1 VSATTGRVG
10 RYRLE
15 AVIGTG
21 AFSTVHRA
29 LDERLGDTVA
39 IKLLADN
46 HSLDPE
52 VRERFLSEGRVL
64 RRIDSAHVV
73 RVHDLGETD
82 RAQPYLVLEHADR
95 GTLHARV
102 TSLRVDGW
110 QPTADDVRAVLSPLA
125 AALEAVHGADV
136 VHRDLSPRNVLLRS
150 TLERSSGPAT
160 AVVAGDERL
169 LVADLGLC
177 KDLAVHSG
185 VTVAGGTDGFRPP
198 EQRGGPT
205 MIASTADLW
214 SVSALAVWLVTGDPP
229 SATASCRS
237 AIEAAGLPGALG
249 DALDHGLAVDPADRP
264 RDVSTW
270 WAAVDASLPHPA
282 GSSPS
287 APAAST
293 SAAEAPAVAGAR
305 GEAGGPRAERRWY
318 RHPALLPVATAVIG
332 VLVGLSLAVFGG
344 GPAVTVEDG
353 EVRVERTSG
362 RIVAAMVGPEELTVG
377 EMTTFVAE
385 GEGVGRWVWVDPS
398 GGLHTSSALEITPS
412 SPGRA
417 TIRLLAIGEDG
428 TVVEVPHRLV
438 VTEG

>member
-1 VSATTGRVG
+1 VSATTGRLG
-10 RYRLE
+10 RYRLDG
-15 AVIGTG
+15 VIGTG

-29 LDERLGDTVA
+29 VDERLGDTVA

-102 TSLRVDGW
+102 TSLRADGW
-110 QPTADDVRAVLSPLA
+110 RPTVDDVRAVLAPLA

-150 TLERSSGPAT
+150 TLARSSGPTT

-198 EQRGGPT
+198 EQRGGPM

-229 SATASCRS
+229 STTASCRP
-237 AIEAAGLPGALG
+237 AIEAAGLPPALG
-249 DALDHGLAVDPADRP
+249 DALDHGLAADPAERP
-264 RDVSTW
+264 RDGATW
-270 WAAVDASLPHPA
+270 WAAVDAALRPA
-282 GSSPS
+282 S
-287 APAAST
+287 APAPGPTAVSL
-293 SAAEAPAVAGAR
+293 APE
-305 GEAGGPRAERRWY
+305 GEADAVGTATATSTRRWY
-318 RHPALLPVATAVIG
+318 RHPALVPVVAAVLG
-332 VLVGLSLAVFGG
+332 LLVGLSVTVFGG
-344 GPAVTVEDG
+344 GSDVTVDDG
-353 EVRVERTSG
+353 EVRVERSSG
-362 RIVAAMVGPEELTVG
+362 QVVAALVGPEELTVG
-377 EMTTFVAE
+377 ESVTFVAD
-385 GEGVGRWVWVDPS
+385 GEGVGRWLWVDPT
-398 GGLHTSSALEITPS
+398 GDVHASSALAITPS

-417 TIRLLAIGEDG
+417 TIRLLAIGDDG
-428 TVVEVPHRLV
+428 TVVEVSHRLV
-438 VTEG
+438 VTDG